1 MREKHMMKKNLE
13 IWENDQILWKN
24 DDDRTRINEFE
35 G

>member
-1 MREKHMMKKNLE
+1 MREKHMREKKLE

-24 DDDRTRINEFE
+24 DDDGTIINEFE